1 MSPRGPLVAGALVV
15 LAVLPLGVSTYALSF
30 MLLLYLA
37 VSLAQSWNLLSG
49 LTGYFSLGHGLFFG
63 LGAYTTALLVVK
75 AGAPFW
81 ASLAAGVVVAIVV
94 AWGLGVILLHRQV
107 RIAHFAIVT
116 LGLNEVFRIIV
127 LNTEVVGTSTGM
139 TLPPMSRLLSYY
151 ALLLLA
157 TVSTFLVWRLGTARS
172 GLGLS
177 AIRQDEEVAEAM
189 GVDTAALKRRVFLVS
204 AVIPAIAGG
213 LMARYW
219 SYVDPYMAFDLI
231 VSFNMAIGTVF
242 GGIGT
247 VWGPVIGATL
257 IVGLN
262 DLLLVYVPRAN
273 ALVFGVLLFVIVLA
287 APGGL
292 WPFLSGWR
300 RRRRAVPAPVVT

>member
-1 MSPRGPLVAGALVV
+1 MNRARWLGAAALVV
-15 LAVLPLGVSTYALSF
+15 LVALPLGVSTYALSF
-30 MLLLYLA
+30 LLLLYLT

-63 LGAYTTALLVVK
+63 LGAYTTGLVMVRV
-75 AGAPFW
+75 GAPFW
-81 ASLAAGVVVAIVV
+81 AALLAGAAGAVVV

-116 LGLNEVFRIIV
+116 LGLNEVFRIVV
-127 LNTEVVGTSTGM
+127 LNTDALGASAGL
-139 TLPPMSRLLSYY
+139 TLPPMSRVVSYY
-151 ALLLLA
+151 ALLALA
-157 TVSTFLVWRLGTARS
+157 GLSTFLVWRLGPSSRA
-172 GLGLS
+172 GLGLA

-189 GVDTAALKRRVFLVS
+189 GVDTSALKLRVFLLS
-204 AVIPAIAGG
+204 AVIPALGGG

-219 SYVDPYMAFDLI
+219 SYVDPYMAFDLL

-247 VWGPVIGATL
+247 VWGPVLGAAL

-262 DLLLVYVPRAN
+262 DVLLVYVPRAN
-273 ALVFGVLLFVIVLA
+273 ALVFGLLLLAIVLA
-287 APGGL
+287 APAGL
-292 WPFLSGWR
+292 WPFLTAR
-300 RRRRAVPAPVVT
+300 RRRRPLACAST